1 MLLTATHLRHQYG
14 KVTALRD
21 VSLNLQAG
29 SSVAFIGPDGVGKST
44 LLALMAGAKR
54 LQDGTLEIMG
64 GDVRSAATRSMLQQR
79 VAYMPQGLGRNLY
92 ADLSIRENLE
102 FFARLYGQGRAER
115 RQRIELLTR
124 ATGLYPFL
132 DRPAGKLSGGMKQKL
147 GLCCALIHDPELII
161 LDEPTTG
168 VDPLSRKQFWE
179 LINRIRHL
187 HPGLTVVIATSYMEE
202 AEAFDHVVM
211 MNDGCIIA
219 QGTAQELKQ
228 RSGEDDLERA
238 FITFLPDE
246 LRASHE
252 VPQVQ
257 QRDLSGQP
265 IAIAARDLTR
275 RFGDFTAVDHVSFD
289 IPRGEIFGFL
299 GSNGCGKT
307 TTMKMLTGLLPVS
320 EGRSSLLG
328 QELVAGDMENR
339 RRIGYMSQSFSLY
352 GELTVAQNLWLHANL
367 FHLPREEAR
376 QRIDWI
382 YERFD
387 LARFQ
392 DQNSGQLPLGVRQ
405 RLSLAVAVIHSPEV
419 LILDEPTSGVDP
431 VARDNFWS
439 LLLELSRQDQVTI
452 FVSTHFMNEA
462 ARCDRI
468 SFMHAGRVL
477 ATGTPAQLREGKQVS
492 SLNDAFIA
500 YLEEAAG
507 YDMPAESELRKVVE
521 LAQAAPDDKPS
532 NFFSITRML
541 AYTQREI
548 MEMLR
553 DPVRLTVATLG
564 MAVLMM
570 VFAYGITLDVN
581 SLRYAALDLDQT
593 VDSQAYLHEIEGST
607 YFITKPPIESP
618 QAVNDRLRSGSVSLA
633 LEIPP
638 NFGRDLH
645 AGRQPQIGAWIDGSL
660 PYRAEMIGGYLEG
673 LHQRYLQV
681 QGLQPSLPLTIESRY
696 LYNQGF
702 RSLNTIAPSV
712 IGLLLVFIPAIL
724 SALAVVREKELGSIA
739 NMYVTPVTRLEFLLG
754 KQIPYV
760 LFAMFGFV
768 IVLLLT
774 VLVFQVPV
782 KGSLLALL
790 VGTLLYV
797 ICTTGIG
804 MFISSFT
811 SSQVA
816 ALFGVAICT
825 MMPASQ
831 FSGMLQ
837 PVPTL
842 EGSAY
847 WIGTF
852 YPTTYYLKTTVG
864 AFTKGL
870 DYMEMQ
876 PFLLALLAFAPAIVL
891 CNALLLKKQ
900 ER

>member
-246 LRASHE
+246 LRASHD

-367 FHLPREEAR
+367 FHLSKQEAR

-387 LARFQ
+387 LARFR

-477 ATGTPAQLREGKQVS
+477 ATGTPTALREGKQAAT
-492 SLNDAFIA
+492 LNDAFIA
-500 YLEEAAG
+500 YLEDVAG
-507 YDMPAESELRKVVE
+507 SDMPDESELRKVVE
-521 LAQAAPDDKPS
+521 LAQTAPDDKPS

-696 LYNQGF
+696 LYNQSF

-760 LFAMFGFV
+760 LFTMFGFV

-774 VLVFQVPV
+774 VLLFQVPV